1 MATDYFGMRN
11 RLIHGYDLVDFEILW
26 QTVVVDLPALID
38 ALESI
43 LSSN

>member
-1 MATDYFGMRN
+1 MRN

-26 QTVVVDLPALID
+26 RTVVEDLPPLIV

-43 LSSN
+43 LSPN

>member
-1 MATDYFGMRN
+1 MRY

-26 QTVVVDLPALID
+26 QTVVEDLPPLIVT
-38 ALESI
+38 LESI

>member
-1 MATDYFGMRN
+1 MRN

-26 QTVVVDLPALID
+26 RTVVEDLPPLID

-43 LSSN
+43 LSAN